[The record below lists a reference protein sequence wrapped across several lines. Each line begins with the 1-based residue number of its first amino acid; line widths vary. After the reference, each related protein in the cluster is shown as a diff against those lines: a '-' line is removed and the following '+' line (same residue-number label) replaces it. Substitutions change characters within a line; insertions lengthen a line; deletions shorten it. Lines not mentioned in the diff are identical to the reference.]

1 MRSTGNNFLLHNT
14 TFEWWIHYIPMCVNT
29 YIING
34 KDAVRFTLGSW
45 FYDYH
50 SAGRETLYIQH
61 YIKRQSVQMKKKID
75 QS

>member
-1 MRSTGNNFLLHNT
+1 M
-14 TFEWWIHYIPMCVNT
+14 
-29 YIING
+29 
-34 KDAVRFTLGSW
+34 RFTLGSW

-61 YIKRQSVQMKKKID
+61 YTQRQSVQMKKKID